1 MSPQNVPIA
10 KYTWR
15 VINIYRA
22 INENRIDPRLER
34 LSREFH
40 IFCPFT
46 SARQCATTGAERPT
60 FH

>member
-46 SARQCATTGAERPT
+46 SAR
-60 FH
+60 